1 MIFDQE
7 QENVLD
13 RFGLRSFAQDL
24 ADDPVLYAQA
34 ITTNIF
40 LGESDPEII
49 SIACAISQLR
59 ADQQR
64 TEKRSRV
71 LRLGR

>member
-24 ADDPVLYAQA
+24 VDDPTLYDQA
-34 ITTNIF
+34 ITHNAF

-59 ADQQR
+59 ADTQR
-64 TEKRSRV
+64 AERKSRV
-71 LRLGR
+71 LRFG